1 MIKRRRLIWQIYPS
15 YLILVLLALLATG
28 WYASHAMRSFYMSQV
43 HKDLLHQA
51 RFLTPQLLP
60 LVQPLDEA
68 AVDRFCKQIVLDMA
82 TRLTVILSDGRVVGD
97 SETDPQKMENHG
109 DRPEIIEA
117 MQGRTGTSLRL
128 SGTLGQQMMYL
139 AYPLEA
145 GRVSGV
151 VRVSLA
157 LTAIEQQLRTLQL
170 RIITGGIVVAILASL
185 VCLVISRRISRP
197 IETMRQSAALFARGE
212 LSHRVMPPDTVEL
225 AGLAQAMNQMAQELE
240 ERIQAVVQQRN
251 ESEAV
256 LSSMMEGVI
265 ALDTEERIM
274 HHNAAAAKLLKGYA
288 DKLQGRSI
296 QEVMRN
302 RDLHHMVKTTLDRGE
317 VSQGDVALYQAG
329 EQILHAH
336 CNPLF
341 DAEGRRMGALLVMSD
356 VTQLRRLETMRSDFA
371 ANVSHEIKTPLTAI
385 QGFVET
391 LCQGADVDPEEVKRF
406 LGIID
411 KHVKRLTAIVD
422 DLMQLAR
429 LEQGAE
435 HPSLRLERVPVQS
448 MLHSASQLCRPK
460 AEEKSMTVD
469 IVCDEALAM
478 PIDADLMEQAV
489 VNLLDNAIKYS
500 PSESRIELA
509 AQVERDQLRIWV
521 KDEGIGIARK
531 HLPRLFERFYRVD
544 KARSRRMGGTG
555 LGLAIVKHIVQAHNG
570 QVAVESVQGK
580 GSTFTITLPFAKAG

>member
-1 MIKRRRLIWQIYPS
+1 MIHRRRLIWQIYPS

-28 WYASHAMRSFYMSQV
+28 WYASHAMRSVYMSQV
-43 HKDLLHQA
+43 RGDLLHQA
-51 RFLTPQLLP
+51 RFLTPQFLP
-60 LVQPLDEA
+60 LITPLNEV
-68 AVDRFCKQIVLDMA
+68 AVDRFCKQVVLDMA
-82 TRLTVILSDGRVVGD
+82 TRLTVILPDGKVVGD
-97 SETDPQKMENHG
+97 SETDPRKMENHG

-117 MQGRTGTSLRL
+117 LKGNTGTSLRF
-128 SGTLGQQMMYL
+128 SDTLGQHMMYL
-139 AYPLEA
+139 AYPLET

-151 VRVSLA
+151 VRVALA
-157 LTAIEQQLRTLQL
+157 LTAIEQQLWALQL
-170 RIITGGIVVAILASL
+170 RIALGGVIVAILASL

-197 IETMRQSAALFARGE
+197 IETMRQSAARFARGE
-212 LSHRVMPPDTVEL
+212 LSHRVMPPETVEL

-240 ERIQAVVQQRN
+240 ERIQAIVQQRN

-256 LSSMMEGVI
+256 LSSMVEGVV
-265 ALDTEERIM
+265 ALDSEERIL
-274 HHNAAAAKLLKGYA
+274 HHNAAAAKLLKGHA
-288 DKLQGRSI
+288 DSLQGRSI

-302 RDLHHMVKTTLDRGE
+302 RDLHDMVRSTLDHGE

-329 EQILHAH
+329 EQILQAH
-336 CNPLF
+336 CTPLS
-341 DAEGRRMGALLVMSD
+341 DADGHRMGALLVLSD

-391 LCQGADVDPEEVKRF
+391 LCQGSDVDPAEVKRF
-406 LGIID
+406 LKIID

-435 HPSLRLERVPVQS
+435 QQPLLRLAPVPIQS
-448 MLHSASQLCRPK
+448 ILHSACQLCRPQ
-460 AEEKSMTVD
+460 AQEKSMTVD
-469 IVCDEALAM
+469 IVCDDALAM
-478 PIDADLMEQAV
+478 PIDADFMEQAI

-500 PSESRIELA
+500 PTDSRIELSA
-509 AQVERDQLRIWV
+509 RKDAGQLWIRV
-521 KDEGIGIARK
+521 KDEGIGIAKK

-555 LGLAIVKHIVQAHNG
+555 LGLAIVKHIVQVHSG
-570 QVAVESVQGK
+570 QVTVESVQGK
-580 GSTFTITLPFAKAG
+580 GSTFTISLPFA

>member
-43 HKDLLHQA
+43 RKDLLHQA
-51 RFLTPQLLP
+51 RFLTPQFLP
-60 LVQPLDEA
+60 LVKPLDEA

-82 TRLTVILSDGRVVGD
+82 TRLTVILPDGRVVGD

-109 DRPEIIEA
+109 NRPEIIEA
-117 MQGRTGTSLRL
+117 LQGRTGTSLRF

-139 AYPLEA
+139 AYPLEEGET

-170 RIITGGIVVAILASL
+170 RIVLGGIIVALMASL

-197 IETMRQSAALFARGE
+197 IETMRQSAARFARGE

-265 ALDTEERIM
+265 ALDSEERIM
-274 HHNAAAAKLLKGYA
+274 HHNAAAVKLLKGKA
-288 DKLQGRSI
+288 ETLQGRSI

-302 RDLHHMVKTTLDRGE
+302 RDLHHMVRTTLDRGE

-341 DAEGRRMGALLVMSD
+341 DADGRRMGALLVMSD

-391 LCQGADVDPEEVKRF
+391 LCQGSDVDPEEMKRF

-411 KHVKRLTAIVD
+411 KHAKRLSAIVD

-448 MLHSASQLCRPK
+448 VLHSASQLCRPK
-460 AEEKSMTVD
+460 AEEKTMIVD
-469 IVCDEALAM
+469 IICDEALAM
-478 PIDADLMEQAV
+478 PIDADLMEQAI

-500 PSESRIELA
+500 PPESRIELA
-509 AQVERDQLRIWV
+509 AQVESDQLKIWV

-570 QVAVESVQGK
+570 QVTVDSVQGK
-580 GSTFTITLPFAKAG
+580 GSTFTITLPF